1 MDIKNAVSVYFSPT
15 DSTHRILSA
24 ITKELPW
31 PVQELDITDYPADD
45 GEYRLSANELL
56 LAGVPVYGG
65 RVPAAAAQRLKNLHG
80 DETPAVIVAVYGNRD
95 YDDALLELR
104 DLLEQ
109 RGFRVIAAAAF
120 IAEHNIMHSVA
131 AGRPDEQDFKAIEKF
146 AQEVVKKL
154 AKINK
159 ADAAEPLALK
169 GNLPY
174 REYNGVPFKPSADN
188 SCVKCGLC
196 AAKCP
201 VKAIPTETPE
211 NTDTEKCITCM
222 RCIKVCPQGA
232 RSLNKLML
240 CAAEK
245 LFALKNSKRKEPEIF
260 I

>member
-45 GEYRLSANELL
+45 GEYRLSADELL

-65 RVPAAAAQRLKNLHG
+65 RVPAAVAQRLKNLHG

-131 AGRPDEQDFKAIEKF
+131 AGRPDEQDFKALEKF

-154 AKINK
+154 ARINRD
-159 ADAAEPLALK
+159 AAAEPLALK

-174 REYNGVPFKPSADN
+174 RE
-188 SCVKCGLC
+188 
-196 AAKCP
+196 
-201 VKAIPTETPE
+201 I
-211 NTDTEKCITCM
+211 
-222 RCIKVCPQGA
+222 
-232 RSLNKLML
+232 
-240 CAAEK
+240 
-245 LFALKNSKRKEPEIF
+245 
-260 I
+260 